1 MLFAFVFP
9 PFFKV
14 LGAQGKAIQLSIDL
28 LPGEVLGSIFAGY
41 VPLASQNPYPIIVY
55 FVAIYSCCL

>member
-28 LPGEVLGSIFAGY
+28 LPGGGGTWVNFWWVCAACLSESL
-41 VPLASQNPYPIIVY
+41 PH
-55 FVAIYSCCL
+55 YSLFCGHI